1 MGDVVPAPPR
11 ATAGSRSQAAPRPS
25 QGTVGTVG
33 TAHEPM
39 EGAVSEGTAR
49 AGALAEISA
58 ALFANG
64 RA

>member
-1 MGDVVPAPPR
+1 MGDVVSAPPR
-11 ATAGSRSQAAPRPS
+11 APEGKRSQAAPRPA
-25 QGTVGTVG
+25 QGTVGAVG

-39 EGAVSEGTAR
+39 EGAVSEGSAR
-49 AGALAEISA
+49 AAALAETRA